1 METKKYLKLNDVAA
15 YKSAFHLS
23 NFTWEIIINWKYFA
37 QNTIGEQFVSAVDS
51 ISANIAERF
60 GRYGK
65 KDKIRFY
72 RIAKGSVMESL
83 DWNEKAK
90 VRKLIDKKAYGHIFS
105 ELMLLPKSI
114 NSLIKITNQKLS
126 V

>member
-1 METKKYLKLNDVAA
+1 MEERKYLKLNDVSA

-23 NFTWEIIINWKYFA
+23 NFIWEVIIKWKYFA
-37 QNTIGEQFVSAVDS
+37 QNSVGEQFVTAIDS
-51 ISANIAERF
+51 VSANIAEGF
-60 GRYGK
+60 GRFGK

-72 RIAKGSVMESL
+72 RIAKGSVTECF

-90 VRKLIDKKAYGHIFS
+90 VRKLIDKKTYEYIFG
-105 ELMLLPKSI
+105 ELQILPKSI

-126 V
+126 L